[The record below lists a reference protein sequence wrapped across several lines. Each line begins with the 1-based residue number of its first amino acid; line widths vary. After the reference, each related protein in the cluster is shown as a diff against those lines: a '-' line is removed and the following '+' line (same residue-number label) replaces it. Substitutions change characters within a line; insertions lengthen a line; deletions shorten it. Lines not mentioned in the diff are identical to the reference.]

1 MSIADQKR
9 VRAVIKEAQRNDG
22 VPRTAQQSIPF
33 DRMFKDGICRIGSDY
48 YTKTIQ
54 FQDINYQL
62 AQQEDQTEIFEE
74 WCSFLNFFDSSV
86 HFELSFMNM
95 ATDAEKFEKSIAIPH
110 QNDGF
115 NEVRDE
121 YTGML
126 KRQMEAGN
134 NGLTKTKYL
143 SFGIHAESMKAAK
156 PRLIHIEMDLLNNF
170 KRLGVQANTLNGAE
184 RLELIHQQ
192 FHMGDDEKF
201 FFDWKWLVGSGL
213 SVKDFV
219 APAGLNFKNGRL
231 FQMGNLYG
239 AMSFLSITASDIS
252 DRMLADF
259 LGMESSQIVTMHVQ
273 SVDQTE
279 AIKTVKHTIT
289 ELDRSKIEE
298 QKKAVRAGYDMD
310 IIPSDLATYGK
321 DAKAL
326 LKELQSQNERM
337 FLLTFLVLNTGK
349 TEQELENNVFQANSI
364 AQKHNCNLV
373 RLNFQQ
379 EQGLMS
385 SLPLAYNEIEIQ
397 RGMTT
402 SSTAIFVPFT
412 TQELFQAGDEALYYG
427 LNALSNNL
435 IMVDRK
441 KLKNPT
447 IVSDVVDMDVAV
459 MIPLNIDEN
468 PDPRKIKRYLKESI
482 DIAQRSVTIKEPCV
496 RASYYEDGEEWMH
509 IDLPLYANMDGDV
522 YLARGKDTGTYKWED
537 ADPDGLNESLCNK
550 INGNDQLRRI
560 ICFVKKWR
568 DEKYSNSTSDHEVP
582 PSIGLTY
589 LVCDNFVECSS
600 DDGDD
605 DLLALKKTMESRR
618 NAMCSTWN

>member
-1 MSIADQKR
+1 MDYERFKEGFQDALKAELAVRGADVELTARRVDKMNDSYDAITVRPVDSSIGVNISVEKAFAAYENGTPIPEIAEHFAD
-9 VRAVIKEAQRNDG
+9 AVEKGFRESPQVDLE
-22 VPRTAQQSIPF
+22 SL
-33 DRMFKDGICRIGSDY
+33 SDY
-48 YTKTIQ
+48 EQMKNKLSMEVVSAEKNAELLESVPHERMEDMAVVYR
-54 FQDINYQL
+54 FVL
-62 AQQEDQTEIFEE
+62 DQTDSGNGTILVTNQLLEQYGITKEQLRADAMENAPEI
-74 WCSFLNFFDSSV
+74 
-86 HFELSFMNM
+86 
-95 ATDAEKFEKSIAIPH
+95 TDAEKFEKSIAIPH

-385 SLPLAYNEIEIQ
+385 SLPLAYNEIERVIMQ
-397 RGMTT
+397 
-402 SSTAIFVPFT
+402 
-412 TQELFQAGDEALYYG
+412 
-427 LNALSNNL
+427 LS
-435 IMVDRK
+435 
-441 KLKNPT
+441 
-447 IVSDVVDMDVAV
+447 
-459 MIPLNIDEN
+459 
-468 PDPRKIKRYLKESI
+468 
-482 DIAQRSVTIKEPCV
+482 
-496 RASYYEDGEEWMH
+496 
-509 IDLPLYANMDGDV
+509 
-522 YLARGKDTGTYKWED
+522 
-537 ADPDGLNESLCNK
+537 
-550 INGNDQLRRI
+550 
-560 ICFVKKWR
+560 
-568 DEKYSNSTSDHEVP
+568 
-582 PSIGLTY
+582 
-589 LVCDNFVECSS
+589 
-600 DDGDD
+600 
-605 DLLALKKTMESRR
+605 
-618 NAMCSTWN
+618 